1 MVLVADVLTRIDV
14 DPRSTMRP
22 CRTLS
27 RLPLSGHRKIVPVG
41 PVCGH
46 NRAHALQK
54 NRDLCNGIKTD
65 ETSFIDLVAGYLNL
79 RELIFLR

>member
-1 MVLVADVLTRIDV
+1 MT
-14 DPRSTMRP
+14 
-22 CRTLS
+22 
-27 RLPLSGHRKIVPVG
+27 GHRKIVPVG

-54 NRDLCNGIKTD
+54 NGDLCNGIKTD